1 MSVYLLYLHTPG
13 KMSVY
18 CNIPI
23 SVETG
28 TLSTQKTWYNYNA
41 VDSGTLST

>member
-1 MSVYLLYLHTPG
+1 
-13 KMSVY
+13 MSVY

-28 TLSTQKTWYNYNA
+28 TISTQNIYNA